1 MKTTDEELVR
11 ATLNGDKTAF
21 GTLVRKYQNAV
32 YGLAYSLVESFSDAQ
47 DLTQEAFIRAYLD
60 LYQLREHAKFA
71 GWLCQVARNV
81 CRMWIRRQKGNV
93 ISLEHSIETGENGVL
108 DLCDSHNNPVEIV
121 EGKELQKIVFEAVN
135 SLPELDKTAIT
146 LFYMDGLTYREI
158 SEFLD
163 VSVSLI
169 KSRLHRAKKKL
180 KGELF
185 NMVQDTFANNRLG
198 DEFAQKVL
206 QSISTFNEINDIALS
221 QDGKSVWCA
230 TWGGVT
236 KFDIRTSSFTKYT
249 TADGLRDNT
258 VMAIAIDAS
267 DRVWCA
273 TADGV
278 CMFDG
283 EKWNACSDLPPD
295 IGMFAGDM
303 DDITI
308 DTNGTVWLS
317 THGWVWKGKTQAA
330 VCKLEGE
337 SWKLYPI
344 DEKLEGIGPVIYA
357 DKDGRIWYGARHG
370 VSILQDDRWVT
381 YLLERDGE
389 RNHVFSILQ
398 DTQGNMWFGT
408 GKGVWKFDGSDWTVY
423 SSDEGLKPGS
433 IKSLAE
439 DRDGSIWAGR
449 GSTLYSFDGTKWI
462 EHRGE
467 EMQTSR
473 IQAIVVDDRGDKWI
487 GTSRDGLYK
496 FDGVAWTNYSVIK
509 TLPGSYVTDVV
520 ADKQGNLWVATDTSG
535 IARYDGQTWQYYSRV
550 QNVTL
555 NSIGAMFFDADGYL
569 WLGTSSGGVC
579 KLDSTG
585 WKVIREEEQ
594 GNSFEQ
600 QMYWIES
607 IAQDGHGNLWFVTI
621 RKGVWKFDGK
631 EWTQFTVKDGLPVDT
646 TYALFIDS
654 NNIVWVGT
662 SRGVCK
668 YDGTSWITVTEEG
681 TPVGKHVFCIAA
693 SKNQDIWFGTWKDG
707 AYRYDG
713 KSWSC
718 YTSKDGLADD
728 YVKDIVLD
736 KKGRLWF
743 GTNNGLSCF
752 DEQTWTSYGT
762 EHGLASRAIN
772 SLAIDNR
779 DVLWIGTM
787 GGLSNMNLAR

>member
-1 MKTTDEELVR
+1 METTDEELVR

-60 LYQLREHAKFA
+60 LHQLREHAKFA

-93 ISLEHSIETGENGVL
+93 ISLEHSIETGENGML

-121 EGKELQKIVFEAVN
+121 EGKELQRIVFEAVN
-135 SLPELDKTAIT
+135 SLPELDKAAIT

-158 SEFLD
+158 SEFLG

-185 NMVQDTFANNRLG
+185 NMVQETFANNQLG

-221 QDGKSVWCA
+221 RDGNSVWCA

-236 KFDIRTSSFTKYT
+236 KFDIRASSFTKYT

-283 EKWNACSDLPPD
+283 ENWNVCGDLPPD

-303 DDITI
+303 DDITV
-308 DTNGTVWLS
+308 DANGAVWLS

-330 VCKLEGE
+330 VCKLEGD

-370 VSILQDDRWVT
+370 VSMLQDDRWVT

-439 DRDGSIWAGR
+439 DKDGSILAGR
-449 GSTLYSFDGTKWI
+449 GSVLYFFDGTKWI

-467 EMQTSR
+467 GMPTSR
-473 IQAIVVDDRGDKWI
+473 IQAIVVDDQGNKWV
-487 GTSRDGLYK
+487 GTFGGGLYK
-496 FDGVAWTNYSVIK
+496 FDGTEWTNYSVIK
-509 TLPGSYVTDVV
+509 DIPGSCVNDVV
-520 ADKQGNLWVATDTSG
+520 IDKQGNLWLSIWRIG
-535 IARYDGQTWQYYSRV
+535 IAKYDSQSWQYYSHIQDVEVKLVPR
-550 QNVTL
+550 
-555 NSIGAMFFDADGYL
+555 MFIDADGCL
-569 WLGTSSGGVC
+569 WFGTCGGEIF
-579 KLDSTG
+579 KLEKTG
-585 WKVIREEEQ
+585 WKIYKK
-594 GNSFEQ
+594 
-600 QMYWIES
+600 QMEIAS
-607 IAQDGHGNLWFVTI
+607 MAQDQNGHLWFTA
-621 RKGVWKFDGK
+621 GGAVWKFDGK
-631 EWTQFTVKDGLPVDT
+631 EWTQFDIEDGFLYSLFVDSHNTVWL
-646 TYALFIDS
+646 
-654 NNIVWVGT
+654 GT
-662 SRGVCK
+662 SKGLYK
-668 YDGTSWITVTEEG
+668 YNGKSWVSVMEEG
-681 TPVGKHVFCIAA
+681 APIDKYIWCIAA
-693 SKNQDIWFGTWKDG
+693 GEGQEIWFGTWKDG

-718 YTSKDGLADD
+718 YTSKDGLADN

-736 KKGRLWF
+736 KKGRLWL

-752 DEQTWTSYGT
+752 DGQAWTSYGT

-772 SLAIDNR
+772 SLAIDSR